1 MEKIRKLYRRKN
13 VQDTIEPFFQVW
25 KIFGLSGFSLRSSL
39 FRSDFKDYFYC
50 VIHIIFGIFITYSIS
65 GHMMRILSSK
75 VLSITVYLFGNY
87 SILGALL
94 ISLVN
99 FATREKNFNL
109 MRKFAEFDNEVKVK
123 SNVVYNL
130 F

>member
-13 VQDTIEPFFQVW
+13 VHDTIEPFFKAW
-25 KIFGLSGFSLRSSL
+25 KIFGLSGLSLRSSV
-39 FRSDFKDYFYC
+39 FRSDAKDYFYC
-50 VIHIIFGIFITYSIS
+50 VINFMFGTFITYSIC
-65 GHMMRILSSK
+65 GRILRILYSK
-75 VLSITVYLFGNY
+75 VLSIAIFLFANF

-94 ISLVN
+94 ISVVN

-109 MRKFAEFDNEVKVK
+109 MRMFKEFDNEVKVRYNDVK
-123 SNVVYNL
+123 NL